1 LISIVKSGVSR
12 FAYTYDFG
20 DSWEH
25 VLVIEKAQ
33 PTAPGQAYPVC
44 VGGKRA
50 CPPEDSGGHLG
61 YQQLLEVLADPDH
74 PDYAEQREWIGED
87 LNPEAFDINFA
98 NTLLKARFGQT

>member
-1 LISIVKSGVSR
+1 M
-12 FAYTYDFG
+12 
-20 DSWEH
+20 
-25 VLVIEKAQ
+25 
-33 PTAPGQAYPVC
+33 
-44 VGGKRA
+44 
-50 CPPEDSGGHLG
+50 G

>member
-1 LISIVKSGVSR
+1 M
-12 FAYTYDFG
+12 
-20 DSWEH
+20 
-25 VLVIEKAQ
+25 LVIEKAQ
-33 PTAPGQAYPVC
+33 PTAQAYPVC